1 MGIVFLLNSN
11 ATSRVF
17 ALFLFLTLVCC
28 PINDA
33 NYIVNSIGDSKT
45 LAISPADFTIIHQ
58 VTNIRIIDI
67 NEIIV
72 FEDFVVKNNKN
83 TTASE
88 IQFWLN
94 QTIKQVE
101 VEDDLGN
108 LDWNVI
114 TDYYSTNLITINLRN
129 SLEAGQITNF
139 RVIYILDIDVKVIDD
154 GNTSYYSFEYESTN
168 SYFTETYE
176 LVVRLPR
183 YSFIHVEDTFCI
195 YPNTVPPIISGDFV
209 SITWVLENITLASN
223 QAFWV
228 RFDNPLGNPV
238 PIWVYIVGPISGV
251 TMGAIIVFWL
261 MRKRQKKA
269 MKKIGKIFLSKD
281 QKLLLNLIY
290 ENDGKISQQQLINIT
305 NFTKSK
311 ISRNLTPLE
320 DFGLIE
326 KEKWGREYRVF
337 LTETGKKMIK

>member
-1 MGIVFLLNSN
+1 LNSK
-11 ATSRVF
+11 ASSRIIS
-17 ALFLFLTLVCC
+17 LFLFLTVVCL

-33 NYIVNSIGDSKT
+33 NCIMNTCEDTKIQ
-45 LAISPADFTIIHQ
+45 AISSADFTIIHQ

-72 FEDFVVKNNKN
+72 FEDFAVKNNKN
-83 TTASE
+83 TTATE
-88 IQFWLN
+88 ILFWIN

-108 LDWNVI
+108 LDWSVT
-114 TDYYSTNLITINLRN
+114 TDYYSTNLITVYLRN

-139 RVIYILDIDVKVIDD
+139 RVIYALDLDVKIIVDE
-154 GNTSYYSFEYESTN
+154 NTSYYSFEYESTN
-168 SYFTETYE
+168 SYYTETYE

-183 YSFIHVEDTFCI
+183 QCFIHIEDPFCI
-195 YPNTVPPIISGDFV
+195 YPDTFSPIISGDFV

-223 QAFWV
+223 QAFWI
-228 RFDNPLGNPV
+228 RFDDPPGNPV
-238 PIWVYIVGPISGV
+238 PIWVYIVSPTLGL
-251 TMGAIIVFWL
+251 TLGAAIVYWL
-261 MRKRQKKA
+261 MRKRQKNA
-269 MKKIGKIFLSKD
+269 IEKIGKIFLSSD
-281 QKLLLNLIY
+281 QKLLLNIIY
-290 ENDGKISQQQLINIT
+290 ENDGKISQQELINLT

-320 DFGLIE
+320 EFGLIE
-326 KEKWGREYRVF
+326 KEKWGREFKVY

>member
-1 MGIVFLLNSN
+1 MNIN
-11 ATSRVF
+11 APSRLS
-17 ALFLFLTLVCC
+17 ALFLLLTVLCL

-33 NYIVNSIGDSKT
+33 SCIMNTCGDTKRI
-45 LAISPADFTIIHQ
+45 AISSADFTIIHQ

-72 FEDFVVKNNKN
+72 FEDFDIRNNMN
-83 TTASE
+83 TTATE
-88 IQFWLN
+88 IQFWIN

-108 LDWNVI
+108 LDWSVT
-114 TDYYSTNLITINLRN
+114 TDYYSTNLIIVNLRN

-139 RVIYILDIDVKVIDD
+139 RVIYALDLDVKIIDD
-154 GNTSYYSFEYESTN
+154 GNISYYSFEYESTN
-168 SYFTETYE
+168 SYYTETYE

-183 YSFIHVEDTFCI
+183 YCFIHVEDPFCI
-195 YPNTVPPIISGDFV
+195 YPNTFPPIISGDYV
-209 SITWVLENITLASN
+209 SITWVLENITFASN

-228 RFDNPLGNPV
+228 RFNDPPGNPV
-238 PIWVYIVGPISGV
+238 PIWVYIVSPTLGV
-251 TMGAIIVFWL
+251 TIGAIIVFWL

-269 MKKIGKIFLSKD
+269 MKKIGKIFLSRD
-281 QKLLLNLIY
+281 QKLLLNLIH
-290 ENDGKISQQQLINIT
+290 ENDGKISQQQLINLT

-337 LTETGKKMIK
+337 LTEIGKKMIK